1 MCGFG
6 KPLEESRHYHK
17 TRTTTSIAIIAIVA
31 ALASL
36 GVVVVVTVVTIRI
49 QQQAEASP
57 GFTKCAL
64 AHSAFNASKGRRY
77 HPRRRK

>member
-17 TRTTTSIAIIAIVA
+17 TRTTNSIAIIAIVA

-36 GVVVVVTVVTIRI
+36 GVVVVTVVVTIPI
-49 QQQAEASP
+49 QQQAEAAP
-57 GFTKCAL
+57 GFAKCAPGY
-64 AHSAFNASKGRRY
+64 AAFNASQGRCY
-77 HPRRRK
+77 HP